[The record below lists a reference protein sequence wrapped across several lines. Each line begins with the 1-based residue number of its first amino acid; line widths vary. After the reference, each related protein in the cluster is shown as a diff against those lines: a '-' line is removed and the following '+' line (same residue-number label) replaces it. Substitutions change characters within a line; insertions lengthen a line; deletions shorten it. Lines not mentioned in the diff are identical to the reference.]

1 MKIMSRKREIVAGDI
16 GGTNARFCL
25 AELEGR
31 QVVSLG
37 EPVKI
42 KTKDHDS
49 FAGAWRA
56 FQAQLG
62 RKLPKEAAIAVACP
76 VQGEVLKL
84 TNHPWTLRPAALQ
97 HELALDALN
106 FVNDFGAVGRSLSQL
121 GPEDYRHLA
130 GPEGDLPE
138 TGVITVLGPGT
149 GLGVAHVLRRDGNNY
164 VMESEGGHIGY
175 APLDEFEDALLTQL
189 RARHG
194 RVSAERI
201 VSGPGLREIYK
212 MLAKLESNPP
222 HLTEDAALWQA
233 GILGT
238 DALAAAAVQR
248 FCLALGAV
256 AGDYALA
263 HGSQAVVIAGGIVPR
278 LADLLPETGFA
289 RRFTAK
295 GRFQNLLAETPVKLI
310 THPNPGLL
318 GAASVGVSTPG

>member
-25 AELEGR
+25 AELEGKR
-31 QVVSLG
+31 VVSLG

-56 FQAQLG
+56 FEARLG
-62 RKLPKEAAIAVACP
+62 RDLPEEAAIAVACP

-84 TNHPWTLRPAALQ
+84 TNNPWTIRPAALAD
-97 HELALDALN
+97 ELGLEALN

-121 GPEDYRHLA
+121 GRGDYRHLA
-130 GPEGDLPE
+130 GPEQDLPE
-138 TGVITVLGPGT
+138 DGVITVLGPGT
-149 GLGVAHVLRRDGNNY
+149 GLGVAHVLRQGGQAY

-175 APLDEFEDALLTQL
+175 APLDEFEDALLARL

-212 MLAKLESNPP
+212 MLAKLENSPP
-222 HLTEDAALWQA
+222 HLTEDATLWQA
-233 GILGT
+233 GISGT
-238 DALAAAAVQR
+238 DKLAAAAVQR
-248 FCLALGAV
+248 FCLVLGAM

-263 HGSQAVVIAGGIVPR
+263 HGARAVVIAGGIVPR

-289 RRFTAK
+289 QRFLAK
-295 GRFQNLLAETPVKLI
+295 GRFQPLLAEMPVKLI
-310 THPNPGLL
+310 IHPNPGLL
-318 GAASVGVSTPG
+318 GAASVGTSTPG